1 MPLNCVANTSRRGGS
16 QLLWINLTNKLLHS
30 RAGLAAIILQE
41 AGLDRDFASPPPPSL
56 NSPCVTLQNRW
67 TVNFSKEGPL
77 LVQELCTPHDRNQSI
92 NPPTRQ
98 WSGTALIR
106 WTSRPKLQPIIAGG
120 EKNKKHLSHP
130 TMLCSSL
137 QLHQTSSSW
146 SKGESDSTAWQAL
159 LSAMLR
165 EAERRGLSHTQT
177 LVWRM
182 RQQTC
187 FSGILVSKTDRWA
200 SRAVA

>member
-1 MPLNCVANTSRRGGS
+1 ME
-16 QLLWINLTNKLLHS
+16 ILH
-30 RAGLAAIILQE
+30 
-41 AGLDRDFASPPPPSL
+41 PPPSLPPL
-56 NSPCVTLQNRW
+56 NSPCVTLQNCW
-67 TVNFSKEGPL
+67 TVNFSKEGLL
-77 LVQELCTPHDRNQSI
+77 LVRELCTPHDRNQSI
-92 NPPTRQ
+92 NLPTRQ

-106 WTSRPKLQPIIAGG
+106 WTSRPELQPIIAGG
-120 EKNKKHLSHP
+120 KKKQKHLSHP

-137 QLHQTSSSW
+137 QLPQTNSSW

-159 LSAMLR
+159 LSAMLW

-187 FSGILVSKTDRWA
+187 FSGILVSKADRWA
-200 SRAVA
+200 SGAVA